1 MELVS
6 PGLGLIFWMTL
17 AFGVVLWILAKF
29 AWKPI
34 MKSIHER
41 EKSIDNALE
50 QAEEARQEMRNLQAN
65 SEEMIRQTKIEQ
77 DEVVKATARIKE
89 KMIQDAKE
97 KASAEAEVIIEKTRK
112 QLELEKQ
119 AAMIDLKNQ
128 IGQLSIEI
136 AEKLLN
142 RELKDKSAQKD
153 YLDELIKDIK
163 LN

>member
-29 AWKPI
+29 AWKPN

>member
-50 QAEEARQEMRNLQAN
+50 QAEEARQDMRNLQAN

>member
-50 QAEEARQEMRNLQAN
+50 QDEEARQEMRNLQAN

>member
-1 MELVS
+1 
-6 PGLGLIFWMTL
+6 
-17 AFGVVLWILAKF
+17 VVLWILAKF

>member
-119 AAMIDLKNQ
+119 ALM
-128 IGQLSIEI
+128 E
-136 AEKLLN
+136 
-142 RELKDKSAQKD
+142 
-153 YLDELIKDIK
+153 
-163 LN
+163 

>member
-1 MELVS
+1 MIAELTKMATTFFV
-6 PGLGLIFWMTL
+6 M
-17 AFGVVLWILAKF
+17 
-29 AWKPI
+29 
-34 MKSIHER
+34 

>member
-153 YLDELIKDIK
+153 YLDDLIKDIK

>member
-97 KASAEAEVIIEKTRK
+97 KAAAEAEVIIEKTRK

>member
-1 MELVS
+1 
-6 PGLGLIFWMTL
+6 
-17 AFGVVLWILAKF
+17 
-29 AWKPI
+29 